1 LALSAYRFCQGLGRE
16 YVSPTRARVAVL
28 LHAQVARNLAHA
40 LQIEQQL
47 TLENVPLNAVA
58 VPEFDLSGPDSL
70 RPLCRGL
77 AVVVLTDL
85 RRVPQLLLVERE
97 RLQVLLT
104 EPRLVKDEA
113 SRT

>member
-1 LALSAYRFCQGLGRE
+1 MRDEVMVGKLDHR
-16 YVSPTRARVAVL
+16 
-28 LHAQVARNLAHA
+28 
-40 LQIEQQL
+40 
-47 TLENVPLNAVA
+47 
-58 VPEFDLSGPDSL
+58 EFDLSGPDSL

-104 EPRLVKDEA
+104 ELRLVKDEA
-113 SRT
+113 SRTSGSSGRSAVDPSTAPRYGRLNLSL